1 VNATLVL
8 VQSDGSKREIP
19 LAKPRTVI
27 GRETSCQ
34 IRIPVSAVSRQH
46 CEVVLEGEKIVIKD
60 LGSSNGTFVNRRRVN
75 QTELSAGDI
84 VGVGPALFAVVVD
97 GKPLN
102 IDPQAVLRQASTSA
116 TGTAAVTT
124 SAGSSAPGMAKK
136 ESLLDDLDDDDTELP
151 AGGKED
157 SSMADFDFLDDDDE
171 DDQPK
176 L

>member
-1 VNATLVL
+1 MNASLVL
-8 VQSDGSKREIP
+8 VQTDGSKREIP
-19 LAKPRTVI
+19 LSKPRTII
-27 GRETSCQ
+27 GRDISCQ

-46 CEVVLEGEKIVIKD
+46 CEVLVEDQRLTIKD

-84 VGVGPALFAVVVD
+84 VGVGPAVFAVRMD
-97 GKPLN
+97 GEPLN
-102 IDPQAVLRQASTSA
+102 IDADAILKQASQPA
-116 TGTAAVTT
+116 TGTAAVGR
-124 SAGSSAPGMAKK
+124 SAASGGAGKAKK
-136 ESLLDDLDDDDTELP
+136 ESLLDELEGELP